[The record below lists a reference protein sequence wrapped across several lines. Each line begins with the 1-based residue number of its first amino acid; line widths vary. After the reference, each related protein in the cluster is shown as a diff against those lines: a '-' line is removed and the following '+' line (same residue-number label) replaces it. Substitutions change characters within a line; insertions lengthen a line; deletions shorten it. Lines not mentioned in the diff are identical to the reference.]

1 MKAKIDALTIPI
13 LRKMF
18 KLSEANYV
26 GEDFVLAMDNHAL
39 GREWFTINQPYLLAE
54 GAVIRIVDGLAV
66 YTVNLDRYELHQ
78 GDILVFPENAV
89 FTINWVTDDLRV
101 QFMTFHDLQLSHPIR
116 ETKRY
121 SLSYDNWNRSN
132 DYFTLLWNI
141 VNQES
146 FSRESVTR
154 IQEAFLA
161 DLDHIGA
168 LTPEGWVPTRQD
180 EVFDRFIQLLND
192 SDGAERSIPWFA
204 ERLFVTPNRLSNIV
218 KEVSGQ
224 TVMQWINRKVVQ
236 NAKMLLKHSDLRINE
251 VADKL
256 GFPNPSFFSKF
267 FHRETG
273 MTPNA
278 FRQS

>member
-1 MKAKIDALTIPI
+1 MQYRHEQRNAHVEAAK
-13 LRKMF
+13 
-18 KLSEANYV
+18 
-26 GEDFVLAMDNHAL
+26 
-39 GREWFTINQPYLLAE
+39 
-54 GAVIRIVDGLAV
+54 
-66 YTVNLDRYELHQ
+66 
-78 GDILVFPENAV
+78 
-89 FTINWVTDDLRV
+89 
-101 QFMTFHDLQLSHPIR
+101 
-116 ETKRY
+116 
-121 SLSYDNWNRSN
+121 
-132 DYFTLLWNI
+132 
-141 VNQES
+141 
-146 FSRESVTR
+146 
-154 IQEAFLA
+154 
-161 DLDHIGA
+161 
-168 LTPEGWVPTRQD
+168 RQD